1 MALRAR
7 KLKNRDHFLTP
18 TSPQNG
24 VEHVCFMHLALLGGF
39 YGDFEIWFFLRAV
52 SHLKMTKSTLVQK
65 KVPTWEGK
73 VLERKQKQF

>member
-1 MALRAR
+1 MVLWAP
-7 KLKNRDHFLTP
+7 KLKNRDHFSTP

-24 VEHVCFMHLALLGGF
+24 VEHVCFMRLARFG
-39 YGDFEIWFFLRAV
+39 AV
-52 SHLKMTKSTLVQK
+52 SHLKITKSTWVQK